1 MGRIRALRCRK
12 SKAVGSGSVDDGAST
27 NRILLPGLSRSPA
40 EGAANQAAAKPQYR
54 SGGEGEGDRGV
65 FRGHTDLLPEDAAS
79 APKQIRLW
87 APRRS
92 CVCSV
97 SSPMEAV
104 RLRFPESPHRTRFL
118 WMPRLGLSIRAA
130 WNSAFSEGRSTR
142 DPPSLGDHLGLSRL
156 LQKSSC
162 CSKKTKPIPGLGDAV
177 EGENLINSCS
187 GGCCDYPETP
197 LMRYGTTGA
206 LGSRNST
213 VRSVAGDPADGAG
226 GGE

>member
-118 WMPRLGLSIRAA
+118 WMPRLGLSIQAA

-142 DPPSLGDHLGLSRL
+142 DPRL
-156 LQKSSC
+156 LATILDC
-162 CSKKTKPIPGLGDAV
+162 PG
-177 EGENLINSCS
+177 C
-187 GGCCDYPETP
+187 
-197 LMRYGTTGA
+197 
-206 LGSRNST
+206 SRN
-213 VRSVAGDPADGAG
+213 RPAAQKKPSQYPDWAMPLKGRI
-226 GGE
+226 